1 MNPADPVQ
9 AALAK
14 LATDPSLRTSF
25 IQGIIQWEQREG
37 IVRKGLRDAIS
48 GPLVDAL
55 HAKDEVLSK
64 QLSDGTK
71 IEFLYRSKIARE
83 LVLSVPEAPD
93 HVWEPQT
100 TRLLRQL
107 VRGAATAVIGGA
119 YFGDHVVLVAKE
131 MQANGGKVHAFE
143 PCPAQREMLRR
154 NLTLNQLDNVE
165 VRGLGLWDTSRTTQ
179 LLDAS
184 DAYGSLMKE
193 VPPENAVRI
202 ETVTLDDYLETQGV
216 ESVDLVMLDLEGAE
230 ERALHGAARYLS
242 LPAGRAPN
250 LIFEINREYVDWTP
264 GLHRTDLVRWL
275 TDLGYHVYCIRD
287 IHANHDM
294 KETPIEIVPCEDVY
308 LEGPPHGF
316 NMLAVKRPAL
326 TEELGLRVVRG
337 VSPKLFPHKDPAIFQ
352 PAGGMP

>member
-1 MNPADPVQ
+1 MNPADPVHS
-9 AALAK
+9 ALAK
-14 LATDPSLRTSF
+14 IAVDPALRASF
-25 IQGIIQWEQREG
+25 IQAILRWEQTEG
-37 IVRKGLRDAIS
+37 IVRRGLRDAVS

-55 HAKDEVLSK
+55 HAKDEILRK
-64 QLSDGTK
+64 QLSDGTI

-100 TRLLRQL
+100 TRLLRKL
-107 VRGAATAVIGGA
+107 VRRAATAVIGGA

-131 MQANGGKVHAFE
+131 MQAQRGRVHAFE
-143 PCPAQREMLRR
+143 PCPAQREMLHR
-154 NLTLNQLDNVE
+154 NLKLNQLDNVE

-193 VPPENAVRI
+193 VRPEHAVRI
-202 ETVTLDDYLETQGV
+202 ETVSLDDYLGAQGV
-216 ESVDLVMLDLEGAE
+216 EAVDLVMLDLEGAE

-242 LPAGRAPN
+242 MPADKAPN
-250 LIFEINREYVDWTP
+250 LIFEINREYVDWSP
-264 GLHRTDLVRWL
+264 GLHRTEIVQWL
-275 TDLGYHVYCIRD
+275 TGLGYHVYCIRD

-294 KETPIEIVPCEDVY
+294 KATPIEIVPCDDVY

-326 TEELGLRVVRG
+326 MGEIGLRVVKG